1 MSKKNKKVNQT
12 SIETQKKLSSLK
24 NMYFNRYLMVRY
36 FLAVFV
42 FSNFYWALYTQ
53 GHWIMVLPCILLL
66 LAINPC
72 FDVIRSYGE
81 VNIDMKWSAIY
92 FRIQM
97 GINIVA
103 GILMWTGMFHDLFP
117 FLSDIM
123 PSHILA
129 SFILLTGC
137 IMAACCIKR
146 LDKIERHEDK
156 QYERIQQ
163 YEKALKL
170 HL

>member
-1 MSKKNKKVNQT
+1 MSKNKKINQT

-24 NMYFNRYLMVRY
+24 NLYFNRYLMVRY

-53 GHWIMVLPCILLL
+53 GHWIMVLPCILLI
-66 LAINPC
+66 LAIKPC

-81 VNIDMKWSAIY
+81 TSIDMKWSTIY
-92 FRIQM
+92 FRAQL
-97 GINIVA
+97 GVNIVVA
-103 GILMWTGMFHDLFP
+103 ILMWTGMFHDLFP
-117 FLSDIM
+117 FLSDIL
-123 PSHILA
+123 PSQILA
-129 SFILLTGC
+129 SMILLGGV
-137 IMAACCIKR
+137 IMALCCVKR
-146 LDKIERHEDK
+146 LDKIERNEDK
-156 QYERIQQ
+156 QYQRILQ

>member
-1 MSKKNKKVNQT
+1 MMSKNKKVSQT

-53 GHWIMVLPCILLL
+53 GHWIMVIPCILLL
-66 LAINPC
+66 LAIKPC

-81 VNIDMKWSAIY
+81 TSIDMKWSTIY
-92 FRIQM
+92 FRAQL
-97 GINIVA
+97 GVNIVA
-103 GILMWTGMFHDLFP
+103 AILMWTGMFHDLFP
-117 FLSDIM
+117 FLSDIL
-123 PSHILA
+123 PSQILA
-129 SFILLTGC
+129 STILLGGA
-137 IMAACCIKR
+137 IMALCCVKR
-146 LDKIERHEDK
+146 LDKIERNEDK
-156 QYERIQQ
+156 QYKRILQ

>member
-1 MSKKNKKVNQT
+1 MSKNKKINQT

-24 NMYFNRYLMVRY
+24 NLYFNRYLMVRY

-53 GHWIMVLPCILLL
+53 GHWIMVLPCILLI
-66 LAINPC
+66 LAIKPC

-81 VNIDMKWSAIY
+81 TSIDMKWSTIY
-92 FRIQM
+92 FRAQL
-97 GINIVA
+97 GVNIVA
-103 GILMWTGMFHDLFP
+103 AILMWTGMFHDLFP
-117 FLSDIM
+117 FLSDIL
-123 PSHILA
+123 PSQILA
-129 SFILLTGC
+129 SMILLGGV
-137 IMAACCIKR
+137 IMALCCVKR
-146 LDKIERHEDK
+146 LDKIERNEDK
-156 QYERIQQ
+156 QYQRILQ

>member
-1 MSKKNKKVNQT
+1 MSKNKKINQT

-24 NMYFNRYLMVRY
+24 NLYFNRYLMVRY

-53 GHWIMVLPCILLL
+53 GHWIMVLPCILLI
-66 LAINPC
+66 LAIKPC

-81 VNIDMKWSAIY
+81 TSIDMKWSTIY
-92 FRIQM
+92 FRAQL
-97 GINIVA
+97 GVNIVA
-103 GILMWTGMFHDLFP
+103 AILMWTGMFHDLFP
-117 FLSDIM
+117 FLSDIL
-123 PSHILA
+123 PSQILV
-129 SFILLTGC
+129 SMILLGGV
-137 IMAACCIKR
+137 IMALCCVKR
-146 LDKIERHEDK
+146 LDKIERNEDK
-156 QYERIQQ
+156 QYQRILQ

>member
-1 MSKKNKKVNQT
+1 MSKNKKVNQT

-53 GHWIMVLPCILLL
+53 GQWIMALPCTMLL
-66 LAINPC
+66 LAVKPC

-81 VNIDMKWSAIY
+81 TNIDMKWSTIY
-92 FRIQM
+92 FRTQL
-97 GINIVA
+97 GVNIVA

-123 PSHILA
+123 TSRIIA
-129 SFILLTGC
+129 STILLIGG
-137 IMAACCIKR
+137 IMAFSCIKR
-146 LDKIERHEDK
+146 LDKIERNEDK
-156 QYERIQQ
+156 QYQRIMQ

>member
-1 MSKKNKKVNQT
+1 MMSKNKKVSQT

-24 NMYFNRYLMVRY
+24 TLYFNRYLMVRY

-53 GHWIMVLPCILLL
+53 GHWIMVLPCMLLL
-66 LAINPC
+66 LAIKPC

-81 VNIDMKWSAIY
+81 TNIDMKWSTIY
-92 FRIQM
+92 FRAQL
-97 GINIVA
+97 GVNIVA

-117 FLSDIM
+117 FLSDITI
-123 PSHILA
+123 SHILA
-129 SFILLTGC
+129 FMILFIGG
-137 IMAACCIKR
+137 IMAFSCVKR
-146 LDKIERHEDK
+146 LGKIERNEDK
-156 QYERIQQ
+156 QYQRIIQ